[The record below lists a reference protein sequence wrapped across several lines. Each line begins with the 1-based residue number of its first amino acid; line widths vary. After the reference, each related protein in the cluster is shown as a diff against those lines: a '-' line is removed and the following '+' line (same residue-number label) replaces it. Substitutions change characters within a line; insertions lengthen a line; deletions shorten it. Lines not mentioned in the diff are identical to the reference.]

1 MAARLNWMPDC
12 LYNSSI
18 VAVVSNLNVL
28 REDVLLLPND
38 LLFDVLYKLFQQ
50 NDLTSLEIKLTNLE
64 TFLRLLQ
71 CKDKRIL
78 LHHCFQG
85 LLDNGVPIANKLSS
99 AFAQKICLSQHKCQ
113 STQEKSVIH
122 GFTLGSF
129 FVEAGWFEAAET
141 TFSACLQLAK
151 LHVDSLTSHS
161 SSHSLKY
168 IAIAAECCIRLMHVQ
183 NLNCRYAAALVTYGK
198 AKGYFD
204 WLDKLVITFKTPS
217 SFSIFSS
224 SVEKSLT
231 PLISRAALHGEWCA
245 LLFARSQYD
254 AAYIAAEAALKELK
268 STSPPYL
275 VVDILR
281 QSSKACVVKREFQK
295 AEVLIKGAVC
305 LAWEHFGK
313 EHPKF
318 ADALLDYGF
327 YLLNVDCIAQSE
339 VVYQLALNVRNHCF
353 KGCNINVALAHE
365 DLAYSTY
372 VLEYSTGNFEKARH
386 HAERATEIITHIVP
400 KDHLL
405 LASSKRVKAL
415 ILEEI
420 AIDSGNKE
428 EQQKLL
434 AESEELHLHS
444 LSLALLAF
452 GENNVQTAKHY
463 GNLGRLYQ
471 SMHKYQQAE
480 EMHVR
485 AIEIKERILGVEDYE
500 VALSVGHLA
509 SLYNYDM
516 EMYDKA
522 EKLYLRS
529 ITIGKKLFGDAYSGL
544 EYDYRGLIRLY
555 YSTANVAKALEYQA
569 KLHDWSNLRDEM
581 SNDVASEVYSAKS
594 LTEKLMSDATLMAGS
609 PLVDSTDLDI
619 LKQHF
624 FSLPCKFI
632 IKDTMEDF
640 LLKPPNNSNYYQ
652 ETGQL

>member
-85 LLDNGVPIANKLSS
+85 LLDDGVPIANKLSS

-183 NLNCRYAAALVTYGK
+183 NLNCRYAAALVTYRK

-217 SFSIFSS
+217 SFSLFSS